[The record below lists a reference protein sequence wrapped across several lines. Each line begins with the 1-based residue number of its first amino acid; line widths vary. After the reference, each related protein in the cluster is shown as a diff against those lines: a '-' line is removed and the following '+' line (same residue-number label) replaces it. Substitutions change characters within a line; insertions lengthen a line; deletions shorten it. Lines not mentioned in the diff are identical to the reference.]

1 MTHHLL
7 LWSKHMYENLSEFD
21 KALAKFADK
30 AGVLAGLEITNK
42 ITEDEAFEN
51 IKALYKE
58 LKKIKKSTN

>member
-1 MTHHLL
+1 
-7 LWSKHMYENLSEFD
+7 MYENLSEFD